1 MPVSENSPISFSA
14 HVSGNP
20 DPFDGVTVFLEVVRT
35 GGFARAAEELR
46 LTRSAVGKAVARL
59 EGRLGTRL
67 FHRTTRAHS
76 LTEDGQIYHER
87 CLRALHE
94 LQSAQ
99 VQMESGRS
107 TAAGRLRVT
116 MPVLFGRHCAAPIL
130 LQLAREHP
138 ELELHLNFTD
148 RHVDLAAEGF
158 DLAIRMGALG
168 AESEGLR
175 ARKLVAFHKVVC
187 AAPAYLATY
196 GTPQTIAD
204 LSHHTILHYRHV
216 DRIHA
221 WQLLDTAGRTATVAL
236 QSRFLFDDLE
246 VIADAAE
253 QGMGLAWLPEWL
265 VRPRLEHGTLI
276 EVLTDASGEAMES
289 YALWPGVPHTSLR
302 VRLAVDALVEKLPQ
316 TGLFLGK
323 SPFSGSNSS
332 QSHKG

>member
-1 MPVSENSPISFSA
+1 MSVSENSPTVFSA
-14 HVSGNP
+14 PDNP
-20 DPFDGVTVFLEVVRT
+20 DLFDGVTVFLEVVRT
-35 GGFARAAEELR
+35 GGFARAAEELG

-99 VQMESGRS
+99 AQMESGRS

-116 MPVLFGRHCAAPIL
+116 MPVLFGRYCAAPIL

-187 AAPAYLATY
+187 AAPAYLAAH
-196 GTPQTIAD
+196 GKPQTLAD
-204 LSHHTILHYRHV
+204 LSHHTLLHYRHA
-216 DRIHA
+216 DRVHV
-221 WQLLDTAGRTATVAL
+221 WKLLDASGRTAPVAL
-236 QSRFLFDDLE
+236 HSRFLLDDLE

-265 VRPRLEHGTLI
+265 VRARLDRGVLT
-276 EVLTDASGEAMES
+276 EVLADIAGEVMTS
-289 YALWPGVPHTSLR
+289 YALWPSAQHTSLR

-316 TGLFLGK
+316 
-323 SPFSGSNSS
+323 SGIFAEKASFAEPDRHEASMR
-332 QSHKG
+332 